1 MPIKMKDLA
10 KELGISPA
18 TISLALHGRPGV
30 SSATRERIFAALREN
45 GCAHLIPSEPA
56 LPVQTLRLVLYKNGS
71 DIITDTPF
79 FLQLMEGIDQ
89 GAKQEG
95 FQLMVTYLHAS
106 EKEEAAAQVAA
117 LAEDGCTGILLL
129 ATEMT
134 GEEMIPFQNLGLPMV
149 ALDGNF
155 EDVGVNCVAIGN
167 SDAVRRSA
175 EHLLSLGHT
184 KIGYLK
190 SSRPIRNFLERYE
203 GYLLAL
209 RKHGLEVPEQA
220 VIPCP
225 PSAEG
230 AYAAMKDFLRQNG
243 LTCTAFLADNDNIL
257 FGAMK
262 ALKEYQVSVPERV
275 SVIGFDDMPLAE
287 LFDPP
292 LTTLR
297 VPKRQMGQAAVSLL
311 AAIIREQPEA
321 PLRITVGTNLI
332 LRRSTA
338 SPIPE

>member
-1 MPIKMKDLA
+1 MKMKDLA
-10 KELGISPA
+10 KRLGVSPA

-30 SSATRERIFAALREN
+30 SGATRERIFDALREN
-45 GCAHLIPSEPA
+45 GCGHLIPSESAP
-56 LPVQTLRLVLYKNGS
+56 PVQNMRLVLYKNGS
-71 DIITDTPF
+71 EIITDTPF

-89 GAKQEG
+89 KAKQEG
-95 FQLMVTYLHAS
+95 FNLMVTYLHAS
-106 EKEEAAAQVAA
+106 EDTAAQAAA
-117 LAEDGCTGILLL
+117 LAENDCAGILLL

-134 GEEMIPFQNLGLPMV
+134 GAEVARFKDLGLPLV
-149 ALDGNF
+149 VLDGNF

-167 SDAVRRSA
+167 SNSVRCSV
-175 EHLLSLGHT
+175 EHLVSIGHR

-190 SSRPIRNFLERYE
+190 SDKVIRNFLERFE
-203 GYLLAL
+203 GYSFSM
-209 RKHGLEVPEQA
+209 RHYGLEIPEDA

-230 AYAAMKDFLRQNG
+230 AYAVMKDFLLQNG

-262 ALKEYQVSVPERV
+262 ALKEYHIAVPERV

-297 VPKRQMGQAAVSLL
+297 VPKRRMGQTAVSLL
-311 AAIIREQPEA
+311 AAIIREKPET
-321 PLRITVGTNLI
+321 PLRITVGTDLI

-338 SPIPE
+338 CPIPE